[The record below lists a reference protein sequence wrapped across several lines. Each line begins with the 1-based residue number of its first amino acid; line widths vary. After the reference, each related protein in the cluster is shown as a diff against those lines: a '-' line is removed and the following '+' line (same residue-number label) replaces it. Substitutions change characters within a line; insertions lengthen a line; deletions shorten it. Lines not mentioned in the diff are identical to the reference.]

1 MGISFL
7 VIIVAVPVVLGLAG
21 LLFWGIWALLNRM
34 DNK

>member
-1 MGISFL
+1 MGLSFMLIILAIPVLL
-7 VIIVAVPVVLGLAG
+7 VVAG